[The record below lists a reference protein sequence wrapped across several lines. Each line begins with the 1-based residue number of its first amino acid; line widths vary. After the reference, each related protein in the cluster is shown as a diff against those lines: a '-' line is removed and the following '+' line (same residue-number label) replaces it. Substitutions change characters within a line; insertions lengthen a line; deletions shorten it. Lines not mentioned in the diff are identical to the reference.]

1 MKQSRL
7 FTAVWVALWVA
18 LAALVALQFY
28 WARELSVAYQQ
39 RLAQSVAESA
49 ASFRQAFAGD
59 LSALLNA
66 LKTVQPGRGAAV
78 PVSPLPYRLYHAD
91 AAAIGLTVLDAV
103 SSRFVAAAWPAS
115 WRPLAAELLDYGEQ
129 ARLLTERRWYS
140 RPWLASGELPVLYR
154 AADSG
159 LEEEGARDGGYLIV
173 ALDAEALGPRYFAE
187 VRGRSFGG
195 LLRETQVAVWAAGAT
210 VYDSRPGAQP
220 EPGAFELD
228 LFGGVPA
235 ALLRPATEESVW
247 RMEVSPMAGTLDAAV
262 DTLRYRNLATGL
274 GVALVLCGGI
284 LFLLLAA
291 RRAERLRQAQTN
303 FVAAFSHELRTPL
316 TAISILAG
324 NLRDGLVVS
333 PEETARYG
341 VLLSG
346 QSARLGRRIED
357 ILAFAAGREPR
368 LTLMP
373 LELAPRIAAVLEQE
387 APLLATLRVEQDCA
401 AGLPPVLA
409 DEAAL
414 RSVLGNLIVNAA
426 KYAGAGQRVRI
437 EAEAGGG
444 GMVEIRVSDSGPGL
458 PAAERKC
465 LFEPFYRGE
474 AARRGQIP
482 GSGLGLYL
490 VRQRVQAMGGTVRV
504 DSAAIGGLCFKI
516 RLRAAVS

>member
-1 MKQSRL
+1 
-7 FTAVWVALWVA
+7 
-18 LAALVALQFY
+18 
-28 WARELSVAYQQ
+28 
-39 RLAQSVAESA
+39 
-49 ASFRQAFAGD
+49 
-59 LSALLNA
+59 
-66 LKTVQPGRGAAV
+66 
-78 PVSPLPYRLYHAD
+78 
-91 AAAIGLTVLDAV
+91 
-103 SSRFVAAAWPAS
+103 
-115 WRPLAAELLDYGEQ
+115 
-129 ARLLTERRWYS
+129 
-140 RPWLASGELPVLYR
+140 
-154 AADSG
+154 
-159 LEEEGARDGGYLIV
+159 
-173 ALDAEALGPRYFAE
+173 
-187 VRGRSFGG
+187 
-195 LLRETQVAVWAAGAT
+195 
-210 VYDSRPGAQP
+210 
-220 EPGAFELD
+220 
-228 LFGGVPA
+228 
-235 ALLRPATEESVW
+235 
-247 RMEVSPMAGTLDAAV
+247 MAGTLDAAV